1 MKKRFLKKMMY
12 VLAAVL
18 CLPAYADGDLQ
29 TEAPRGIFSVGP
41 NTYVQFKDINESQL
55 MQWASL
61 PAEDTYGWRVLTSAE
76 WSYLLVTRDD
86 ASHFNGDLNALGKVD
101 GQNGLIIL
109 PDGWVQPDG
118 VPVFTCVHDGI
129 TFAKN
134 TYTAAEWEIMKASG
148 AAFLPCEGYGY
159 NGDDLA
165 NLPSD
170 IKETPDHTI
179 NVTDHGAYWAADVY
193 SENTAEAHCMRF
205 TAPEYGTGDIH
216 DFNHQEKVAY
226 YSVRLARTVVVLDE
240 MDETDAFL
248 AKLPEARERNFAL
261 VRRTLGKDGT
271 FYTLCLPFDVPNIE
285 LSPLAGAEVFTFA
298 GGTVSGSTGYE
309 KLNLELVPHTGSRL
323 SMGVPYLLRWTNTG
337 ERMTMLRFDGVTN
350 WAAAGVSEAPSDP
363 GNGTI
368 KFHGLYPRKR
378 IPGYQE
384 TLNTPHYNFFLGAN
398 NTLYWPDDDKYR
410 DSKMK
415 GFRAYFYLD
424 GGGPNGHEFN
434 NQSQSQ
440 VASRYRNMPAVWRI
454 RNTATGVENVQR
466 DHEPCTKV
474 IKNGVLVIRHGG
486 KEYNILG
493 EIIK

>member
-1 MKKRFLKKMMY
+1 MKKRILNVMMY
-12 VLAAVL
+12 LLAAVL
-18 CLPAYADGDLQ
+18 WMPAYADGDLQ
-29 TEAPRGIFSVGP
+29 TEAPRGIFSVGE
-41 NTYVQFKDINESQL
+41 NTYVQFKDINESRL

-109 PDGWVQPDG
+109 PDGWVQPEG
-118 VPVFTCVHDGI
+118 VPVFICVHDGI
-129 TFAKN
+129 TFDKN
-134 TYTAAEWEIMKASG
+134 QYTAEQWEIMKASG
-148 AAFLPCEGYGY
+148 AAFLPCEGYGHD
-159 NGDDLA
+159 NNPKVQQDG
-165 NLPSD
+165 
-170 IKETPDHTI
+170 TPDVVE
-179 NVTDHGAYWAADVY
+179 NDGDHGAYWALDEY
-193 SENTAEAHCMRF
+193 SDNTANAHCMRF
-205 TAPEYGTGDIH
+205 TAPNGGTGDIH
-216 DFNHQEKVAY
+216 DLNNQEKVAY

-248 AKLPEARERNFAL
+248 AKLPEARKRNFAL

-271 FYTLCLPFDVPNIE
+271 FYTLCLPFNVPNIE
-285 LSPLAGAEVFTFA
+285 ESPLAGAKVFTFA
-298 GGTVSGSTGYE
+298 GGNVSGEIGYE
-309 KLNLELVPHTGSRL
+309 QLNLDLVPYTDSRL
-323 SMGVPYLLRWTNTG
+323 HMGVPYLLRWENTG
-337 ERMTMLRFDGVTN
+337 ERMTFLRFDDVEN
-350 WAAAGVSEAPSDP
+350 WADEDVSEAPSDP

-378 IPGYQE
+378 IPGYNE
-384 TLNTPHYNFFLGAN
+384 TVGIPHYNFFLGAN
-398 NTLYWPDDDKYR
+398 NTLYWPDDDQYR
-410 DSKMK
+410 NSKMK

-440 VASRYRNMPAVWRI
+440 VAARYRNMPAVWRI
-454 RNTATGVENVQR
+454 QNTATGVENVQR
-466 DHEPCTKV
+466 DHVPCTKV
-474 IKNGVLVIRHGG
+474 IKNGVLLIRHGE